1 MKLGGW
7 MVMIVSMIIFLEFTG
22 IPTGLS
28 VILNSFGITINSA
41 SGELINAG
49 IDNSF
54 FWDEIFGASGILI
67 LLATGGAVIVGL
79 FAKSYDTSL
88 IILPLIVVIG
98 GTFIMTFGTII
109 LYVKALGIQWM
120 TMLVTTI
127 FGALGVGFIMSC
139 VDYFAG
145 R

>member
-7 MVMIVSMIIFLEFTG
+7 MVMIVSMIIFLEFMG

-49 IDNSF
+49 LDNSSV
-54 FWDEIFGASGILI
+54 WLQILTVLTALSI
-67 LLATGGAVIVGL
+67 GGAVIVGL

-88 IILPLIVVIG
+88 VILPLIVAIG
-98 GTFIMTFGTII
+98 GIFIVTFGAII
-109 LYVKALGIQWM
+109 LYVKALDIQWM
-120 TMLVTTI
+120 TMLITTI

>member
-1 MKLGGW
+1 MKLGNW
-7 MVMIVSMIIFLEFTG
+7 MVMIVAMIIFLEFMG
-22 IPTGLS
+22 IPTGLG
-28 VILNSFGITINSA
+28 VILNSFGITINS
-41 SGELINAG
+41 GVVNAG
-49 IDNSF
+49 LDNSS
-54 FWDEIFGASGILI
+54 FWGEIFGASGIFI
-67 LLATGGAVIVGL
+67 LLAAGGAIIVGL

-88 IILPLIVVIG
+88 IILPLIIIIG
-98 GTFIMTFGTII
+98 GLFIVTFGTII
-109 LYVKALGIQWM
+109 LYIQALNVQWM

>member
-1 MKLGGW
+1 MKLGSW
-7 MVMIVSMIIFLEFTG
+7 MVMIVAMVIFLEFMG

-28 VILNSFGITINSA
+28 VILDSFGITINST

-49 IDNSF
+49 IDNSSI
-54 FWDEIFGASGILI
+54 WNDIFGASGILI
-67 LLATGGAVIVGL
+67 LLAAGGAIVVGL

-88 IILPLIVVIG
+88 IILPLIITIG
-98 GTFIMTFGTII
+98 GIFIVTFGTII
-109 LYVKALGIQWM
+109 LYIKALEIQWM
-120 TMLVTTI
+120 TMLITTI
-127 FGALGVGFIMSC
+127 FGAMGVGFVMSC

>member
-7 MVMIVSMIIFLEFTG
+7 MVMIVSMIIFLEFMG

-28 VILNSFGITINSA
+28 VILNSFGITINST
-41 SGELINAG
+41 SGELVNAG
-49 IDNSF
+49 LDNSS
-54 FWDEIFGASGILI
+54 FWNQIFGASGILI
-67 LLATGGAVIVGL
+67 LLAAGGAVVVGL

-88 IILPLIVVIG
+88 VILPLIVIIG
-98 GTFIMTFGTII
+98 GIFIVTFGTII
-109 LYVKALGIQWM
+109 LYVKALDIQWM
-120 TMLVTTI
+120 TMLITTI